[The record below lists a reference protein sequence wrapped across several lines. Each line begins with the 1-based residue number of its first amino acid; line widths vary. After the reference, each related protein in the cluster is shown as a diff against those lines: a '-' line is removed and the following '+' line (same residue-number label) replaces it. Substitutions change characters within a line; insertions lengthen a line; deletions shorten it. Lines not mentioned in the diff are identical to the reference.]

1 MDKIDKLLIGIMIT
15 CIFFLGGFLSMWI
28 GEDKINNFFNKDYTP
43 DQIPMSEQQII
54 NNCKN
59 LNLVESSYC
68 LRDNVKTFFNYTIT
82 NKQHYDIETL
92 KEVGGDCLNWGL
104 LTVKLGKKLS
114 FNSELV
120 YIEDNSVRKHV
131 VTLISNKNF
140 YCIVDYPEINCM
152 RYRNEN

>member
-92 KEVGGDCLNWGL
+92 KEVGGDCYNYAILYDKL
-104 LTVKLGKKLS
+104 ALKLGFFSKTVHIDNGKIDHR
-114 FNSELV
+114 
-120 YIEDNSVRKHV
+120 IEI
-131 VTLISNKNF
+131 ISDESG
-140 YCIVDYPEINCM
+140 YCVINLLNINCM
-152 RYRNEN
+152 EIDNEM